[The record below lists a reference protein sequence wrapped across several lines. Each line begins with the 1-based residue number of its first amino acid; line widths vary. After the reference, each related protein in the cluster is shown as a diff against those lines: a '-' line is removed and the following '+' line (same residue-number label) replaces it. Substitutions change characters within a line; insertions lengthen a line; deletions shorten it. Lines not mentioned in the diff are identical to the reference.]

1 MDDDIS
7 KVLENWDYRLGR
19 VDARR
24 VKGEGGVEKL
34 QLRIDLGLL
43 QMNAQFRPDGKRPF
57 GHPTLLDHF
66 LIRLEKHREKHGGED
81 DDFSINPDECAK
93 LQQEAIQYHHRS
105 ICNFELEDYEAV
117 ERDTEHILELLDFVQ
132 DYAVEDEIGQ
142 SFQQFRPQTIMMQI
156 RAVGTELIA
165 ENNYD
170 DAIKEITGAIE
181 ELNQFYTEMGR
192 EELVDSSMEVHSL
205 REWLKDVEKEA
216 ADKKPMT
223 EGEKLQ
229 HKLDKAIEQE
239 DYEAAAKLRDQLN
252 KLDDKRKG

>member
-66 LIRLEKHREKHGGED
+66 LIRLERHREKNGGED

-181 ELNQFYTEMGR
+181 ELNQFYNEMGR

-229 HKLDKAIEQE
+229 HKLNKAVERE
-239 DYEAAAKLRDQLN
+239 DYEAAAKLRDQLS
-252 KLDDKRKG
+252 KLDDKKKG